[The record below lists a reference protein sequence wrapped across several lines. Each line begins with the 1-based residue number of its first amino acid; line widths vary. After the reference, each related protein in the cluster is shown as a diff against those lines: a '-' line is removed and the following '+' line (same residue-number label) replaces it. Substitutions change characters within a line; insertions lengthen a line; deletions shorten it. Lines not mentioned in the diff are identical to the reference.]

1 MAKHAV
7 PKKKKGSSKSRQ
19 VYGSFKT
26 KVLKKLSG
34 AVNLTKCPDCGAMR
48 MAHTVCHECGKY
60 RGRQVLNKQKQVEK
74 ITKIK
79 A

>member
-7 PKKKKGSSKSRQ
+7 PKKKKPKSHTKKR
-19 VYGSFKT
+19 YGSFQT
-26 KVLKKLSG
+26 KVLRKLSN
-34 AVNLTKCPDCGAMR
+34 AVNLVKCPDCGAKCL
-48 MAHTVCHECGKY
+48 AHTACPECGKY
-60 RGRQVLNKQKQVEK
+60 RGRQVVNKQKEIDK